1 MPACNFEGWVAAT
14 EDEIR
19 FNAALGNARMQYRP
33 REAAWDGG
41 RMSGFWKPQLFS
53 RKNAEIGK
61 RHVLKNSRKNARKPC
76 GARARGVHGKMW
88 KPPPVSELRRF
99 LGLNRII
106 RFLPCQRLFSF

>member
-1 MPACNFEGWVAAT
+1 MPACNVERVHDPHQVGEG
-14 EDEIR
+14 

-61 RHVLKNSRKNARKPC
+61 RHVLKNSRKMLGSLAAQGLAVSTGKC
-76 GARARGVHGKMW
+76 GNLPLFRSSGG
-88 KPPPVSELRRF
+88 F
-99 LGLNRII
+99 LI
-106 RFLPCQRLFSF
+106 